1 MIIKGSDI
9 IFYISIIINNKY
21 TKSNKPKSKKRV
33 KSPKLYPQKSKYH
46 LRGNKM
52 ITTNIILLFLKI
64 VKYILTF
71 SIKIINKD
79 KYKKLHYILDKPDS
93 FLTLIVNI
101 LSIIDFD

>member
-1 MIIKGSDI
+1 
-9 IFYISIIINNKY
+9 
-21 TKSNKPKSKKRV
+21 
-33 KSPKLYPQKSKYH
+33 
-46 LRGNKM
+46 M

-79 KYKKLHYILDKPDS
+79 KYKKLHYILDKADS

-101 LSIIDFD
+101 LSIIDLWIFIKY